1 MSFTDGS
8 GPTGYTKLSPERFA
22 SARAM
27 ADATNVLP
35 FLAGTGAVVARLYPS
50 HIISVASVDT
60 VPMVIANVAILILG
74 LIAGLCVP
82 RLPLAV
88 PRRGFD
94 LMSWLAVLY
103 GDNVV
108 GQLPILPGSHSS
120 LNQRVAVEDVD
131 RRLGDV
137 RIKYKV

>member
-1 MSFTDGS
+1 
-8 GPTGYTKLSPERFA
+8 
-22 SARAM
+22 M